1 MAKPRYP
8 RAAQLNL
15 QKALGMTAIPRIV
28 RVGFH
33 HTFGWLRRPE
43 LDNRDGYAYEAP
55 DGDLIFSAMKWHERE
70 MLLYELVDTDTGEH
84 YLVDTVGTPY

>member
-1 MAKPRYP
+1 MVKPRHP

-15 QKALGMTAIPRIV
+15 QKALGMSQIPMIV

-43 LDNRDGYAYEAP
+43 LDSRDGSAYEAP